1 VRVRRGLGLGGCAC
15 QYGRLRIF
23 LLLPLQVQA
32 ILYCDS
38 LPNSPGKVGCCG
50 VCKEDIINV
59 NVVAILGRI
68 DHVLFRQIG
77 VLGSKLFYYHIWEQN
92 ILLPFV
98 IGLDD

>member
-1 VRVRRGLGLGGCAC
+1 VRVWRGLGLGGCAC

-68 DHVLFRQIG
+68 DHF
-77 VLGSKLFYYHIWEQN
+77 
-92 ILLPFV
+92 P
-98 IGLDD
+98 